1 MAFVDRVAH
10 RLADEMVGDGVHG
23 EFVPFEQ
30 IAFGGAVAAV
40 FQGLG
45 HVEVVTPA
53 GQLQA
58 GVAKLAG
65 LAGQI
70 LKRHIGPLAG
80 EERDGA
86 GHGMFLSSGGQNR
99 EQKRRGFCQNSCVL
113 QPAGI
118 GWDQGRLFR
127 RRIAIRARPLCAPT
141 GGSAVRSTPTA
152 RRELA
157 KRACLSQR
165 MRAMSGRWRSQRRRR
180 FRPVAESSAFS
191 ARSSSGTSTVT
202 ARTRSLPSTSSR
214 GPARWRRPR
223 PQRARS
229 GRLPITRT
237 PCGTSSPGPAR
248 RWGRS
253 SIQEPPAGPSP
264 GAFSAGDRVGYHQ

>member
-1 MAFVDRVAH
+1 MRREDRLVAFVDRVAH

-40 FQGLG
+40 FQSLG
-45 HVEVVTPA
+45 HIEVVAPA

-113 QPAGI
+113 QPVGI
-118 GWDQGRLFR
+118 GWDQGRCFR
-127 RRIAIRARPLCAPT
+127 RQNCDLSQAPLC
-141 GGSAVRSTPTA
+141 VNQRI
-152 RRELA
+152 RRMIDADGALV
-157 KRACLSQR
+157 
-165 MRAMSGRWRSQRRRR
+165 SGRRVFRRQ
-180 FRPVAESSAFS
+180 
-191 ARSSSGTSTVT
+191 
-202 ARTRSLPSTSSR
+202 L
-214 GPARWRRPR
+214 
-223 PQRARS
+223 RADD
-229 GRLPITRT
+229 
-237 PCGTSSPGPAR
+237 A
-248 RWGRS
+248 
-253 SIQEPPAGPSP
+253 A
-264 GAFSAGDRVGYHQ
+264 HQPHAP